1 MQKHDLRVSGEE
13 AGKESWFLLYAD
25 NRQTLIP
32 LIGPNT
38 VEMQW
43 FSSLSSRVSLALHP
57 VGSCISITDLIELF
71 SQTFFAET
79 VT

>member
-38 VEMQW
+38 VEMQ
-43 FSSLSSRVSLALHP
+43 
-57 VGSCISITDLIELF
+57 
-71 SQTFFAET
+71 
-79 VT
+79 